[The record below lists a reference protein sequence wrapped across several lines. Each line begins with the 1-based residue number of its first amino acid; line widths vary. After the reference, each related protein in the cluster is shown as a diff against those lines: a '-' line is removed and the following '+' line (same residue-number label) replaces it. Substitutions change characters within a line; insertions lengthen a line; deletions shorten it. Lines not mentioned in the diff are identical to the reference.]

1 MPNQENAQP
10 KKPKLLITGGLG
22 FIFSHVTEYFV
33 AKGWE
38 VVVLDNLSAGSHPE
52 ILDGSFK
59 HIDLDVSKR
68 EVIGKIIEEAPDYV
82 IHAAAYS
89 DVDGSIKMPEVIFFN
104 NAVSTLWVFEACR
117 LMPQLKRL
125 IYVSTDEVYGECEH
139 RKREDEII
147 FPRNPYSLSKAVGSL
162 MRLAYDNTYKDLHDK
177 TSETRFCNVFGPR
190 QDTRKIIP
198 AIKHALDTDTPLPV
212 HNDGKGYREY
222 IYIKEIPPVIEKIL
236 LDTREGRT
244 FNVTANYGYTVEQL
258 ILMAVD
264 ITGKQI
270 TAVPSERSG
279 MDVKYQ
285 MSNERLHNTFEW
297 QPQYT
302 FKEAF
307 AAYLA
312 GKPL

>member
-1 MPNQENAQP
+1 MDT
-10 KKPKLLITGGLG
+10 KRPKLVITGGLG

-52 ILDGSFK
+52 ILNDSFK

-104 NAVSTLWVFEACR
+104 NAVSTLWIFEACR

-162 MRLAYDNTYKDLHDK
+162 MRLAYDNTYKDLLDK

-190 QDTRKIIP
+190 QDARKIIP
-198 AIKHALDTDTPLPV
+198 AIKRALDTGEPVPL
-212 HNDGKGYREY
+212 HNDGIAYREWLY
-222 IYIKEIPPVIEKIL
+222 VKDIPPVVEKIL
-236 LDTREGRT
+236 LNVGEGRT
-244 FNVTANYGYTVEQL
+244 YNVTDNVGYTVSQL
-258 ILMAVD
+258 IQKAEE
-264 ITGKQI
+264 IAGKPI
-270 TAVPSERSG
+270 PVVPAGRKG
-279 MDVKYQ
+279 MDLKYQ
-285 MSNERLHNTFEW
+285 MDGSRLKMEFGWE
-297 QPQYT
+297 PQ
-302 FKEAF
+302 FDDAF
-307 AAYLA
+307 RALIV
-312 GKPL
+312 GTPL